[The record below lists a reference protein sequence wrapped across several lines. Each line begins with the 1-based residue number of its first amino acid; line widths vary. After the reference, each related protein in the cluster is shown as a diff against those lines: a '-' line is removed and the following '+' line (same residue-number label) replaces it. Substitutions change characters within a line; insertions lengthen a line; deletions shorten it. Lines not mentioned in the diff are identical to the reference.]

1 MAGITWL
8 HLSDWHQKGE
18 DFDRKVVRDQL
29 IEDIKNRQEEIS
41 PDLAKIDFIIFS
53 GDVAFSGK
61 KEEYEAAQKYLFD
74 PVLEATGLPAE
85 RLFIVPGN
93 HDLDRYAFELL
104 PDSILKPFESNEQV
118 NTWLIDD
125 KKRDRLLEPFEAYRE
140 FVTKYTGHRSSDYRC
155 VQTII
160 INGKRVAL
168 LGLNSALMAGRK
180 NETGAVNDEGKLIVG
195 EPQLYDALAHI
206 VSCDVRIA
214 VMHHPLELLAEFE
227 RNLITQ
233 RLQDNDGCHFL
244 LCGHQHKA
252 KAYQVT
258 GTTGNCV
265 IIPAGSSYSNRD
277 YHNGYNFVHL
287 NLEETNKGT
296 VYLRRWDYDD
306 NYWYK
311 HIGKSHENGY
321 ITFELPQKKI
331 KVPPPTLHV
340 SPAKRLTFEED
351 AKLKDHF
358 TTLIAKLKSGLV
370 VPFLGADIN
379 LCDRPKYT
387 NGIPYP
393 WDWEPSGDYPPTSV
407 ELAAYLDK
415 SREYLKTVR
424 CPLCDAETLPSD
436 CPLMAAIVTKVTRLD
451 LQHVS
456 QYLNVRL
463 QGEDTINQVINEI
476 SQHHYQPNC
485 LHRFFAQLPSLMD
498 KMGYSSRIKTGVASE
513 ATRYQLLVTTNFDST
528 LEHAFLEAKQPFDL
542 VSYTV
547 VDENN
552 EGQIFKEFV
561 HQRFEHEID
570 KDEDSAVVP
579 KGKREAIPPGKATE
593 NLDISLNERPVIL
606 KLYGPTE
613 GQNSPGKSFAITED
627 HFIDYLAYGDSN
639 SNPINILPISLLN
652 KLKNSH
658 IWFLGY
664 SLRYWHQRVILHRI
678 WPETEDRQR
687 SWWAVHPK
695 PGALDKELWRANHV
709 ELISEMTLEN
719 YVNEL
724 DKRLSKSAF

>member
-8 HLSDWHQKGE
+8 HLSDWHQKGKE
-18 DFDRKVVRDQL
+18 FDRQVVRDAL
-29 IEDIKNRQEEIS
+29 IRDIEERDKIS
-41 PDLAKIDFIIFS
+41 LDLAKIDFIIFS
-53 GDVAFSGK
+53 GDVAYSGK
-61 KEEYEAAQKYLFD
+61 KEEYVAARENLFE
-74 PVLEATGLPAE
+74 PLLEATGLSAE

-93 HDLDRYAFELL
+93 HDLDRSAFDLL
-104 PDSILKPFESNEQV
+104 PNSILKPFESNEQV
-118 NTWLIDD
+118 KNWLTN
-125 KKRDRLLEPFEAYRE
+125 KKKCDRLREPFEAYRE
-140 FVTKYTGHRSSDYRC
+140 FVTQYTHQTQPDYSSIRRL
-155 VQTII
+155 QIQ
-160 INGKRVAL
+160 GKRVAL
-168 LGLNSALMAGRK
+168 LGLNSALMAGRT
-180 NETGAVNDEGKLIVG
+180 NERGEVNDEGKLIVG
-195 EPQLYDALAHI
+195 EPQLYDALHKIA
-206 VSCDVRIA
+206 SDEVRIA
-214 VMHHPLELLAEFE
+214 VLHHPLELLTEFE
-227 RNLITQ
+227 RDLITK
-233 RLQDNDGCHFL
+233 RLQYNDGCHFL

-287 NLEETNKGT
+287 DFVTSKGI

-306 NYWYK
+306 NYWCK
-311 HIGKSHENGY
+311 HTAMSHEDGY
-321 ITFELPQKKI
+321 ITFEIPQKKI
-331 KVPPPTLHV
+331 KAPPPTLDV
-340 SPAKRLTFEED
+340 PQPPPRTSVED
-351 AKLKDHF
+351 AKLNEHLE
-358 TTLIAKLKSGLV
+358 TLVAKLKCGLV

-379 LCDRPKYT
+379 LCDRSKHT

-393 WDWEPSGDYPPTSV
+393 WDWEPSGNYPPTSV

-415 SREYLKTVR
+415 SQEYLRTVR
-424 CPLCDAETLPSD
+424 CPLCDTETLPPE

-463 QGEDTINQVINEI
+463 QGKDTINQAINEI
-476 SQHHYQPNC
+476 SQHNYTPNS
-485 LHRFFAQLPSLMD
+485 LHRFFAQLPRLMD

-547 VDENN
+547 VEENN
-552 EGQIFKEFV
+552 EGEIFKQFM
-561 HQRFEHEID
+561 HQKFEHEID
-570 KDEDSAVVP
+570 GDQDSPIVP
-579 KGKREAIPPGKATE
+579 KGERKAILPGTAPE
-593 NLDISLNERPVIL
+593 NLDFSLNERPVIL

-613 GQNSPGKSFAITED
+613 GQNSHRKSFAITED

-639 SNPINILPISLLN
+639 SNPISILPISLFN

-678 WPETEDRQR
+678 WPETEDRR
-687 SWWAVHPK
+687 RNWWAIHPK
-695 PGALDKELWRANHV
+695 PGALDNELWRANHV
-709 ELISEMTLEN
+709 ELISEMPLEN

-724 DKRLSKSAF
+724 NKRLSKSVF